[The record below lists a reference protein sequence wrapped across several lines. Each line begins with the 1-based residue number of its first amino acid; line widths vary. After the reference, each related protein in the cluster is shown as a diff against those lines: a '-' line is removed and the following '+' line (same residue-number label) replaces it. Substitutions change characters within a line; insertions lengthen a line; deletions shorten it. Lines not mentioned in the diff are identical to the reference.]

1 MNPWL
6 PWVPLPWLFW
16 DASSLLPWSPPRE
29 WLPLPTHW
37 EGEFG
42 LRARALLWLLL
53 GDAPGILWE
62 LRFPSVTA
70 LRPGK
75 HQLRP
80 GCFCPCLLSLQER
93 QRETAPSGSC
103 VVRNS
108 ARSASLLA
116 QQQCVIRR
124 GSPEVS
130 SKPELVLCWSGCSR
144 SWFVE
149 AMGCGR
155 CPGCPNKNCHRQIP
169 APAGGRKAE
178 RALETGTRLLKS
190 SRVSQEH
197 ESPWAKRLTAG

>member
-1 MNPWL
+1 MPPL
-6 PWVPLPWLFW
+6 FCHGVPPGSGCLFPPTGKG
-16 DASSLLPWSPPRE
+16 SLGSEPELACSC
-29 WLPLPTHW
+29 
-37 EGEFG
+37 
-42 LRARALLWLLL
+42 
-53 GDAPGILWE
+53 ILWE

-75 HQLRP
+75 PQLRP
-80 GCFCPCLLSLQER
+80 ECFCPGCLLSLQER
-93 QRETAPSGSC
+93 QRGTALGGSC

-116 QQQCVIRR
+116 QQQCLMRK

-149 AMGCGR
+149 ATGCGS

-178 RALETGTRLLKS
+178 KALETGTRLLKS
-190 SRVSQEH
+190 YRVSQEH
-197 ESPWAKRLTAG
+197 ESPWARRLTGG